1 VTRDRAVIVQQ
12 LVDGAESPAGLL
24 AELKAYPWDSKVAL
38 AVLSRRGAVAILDRF
53 LEQMVSVDDVHA
65 WADAIESR
73 DDVGFEPGF
82 EEVLKDLLSDLAS
95 PELSEPLSHKKA
107 LDWIRRLSGS

>member
-1 VTRDRAVIVQQ
+1 MFPVDQAPRHRIVGF
-12 LVDGAESPAGLL
+12 VCSVRCAI
-24 AELKAYPWDSKVAL
+24 SKVAL